1 MAIFCLIKEGKI
13 ENVIVS
19 SQEMAEKIKTEHG
32 YDDILERTE
41 GKTYSKGYIFDDVES
56 DFVHP
61 QIIADRET

>member
-13 ENVIVS
+13 ENVIVA
-19 SQEMAEKIKTEHG
+19 SQEMAEKIKTEYG